1 MFIGHFAPA
10 LAAATHKDA
19 PSLPILFIGAQ
30 LVDWAFFGL
39 LLTGTEKMRV
49 SPGISVMN
57 PMDLYHMPYTHSL
70 LGSAVF
76 GALFAA
82 LIWIASR
89 NRTAALIGFVVVVS
103 HWLLDLLVHVP
114 DLTITGQPP
123 KLGLGL
129 WNYPMIEMP
138 LEIAITI
145 SALWLYA
152 RATGGLRLS
161 IYVLAGILLILQA
174 IHWFGPVA
182 TVVDAST
189 TWLAWFA
196 YGLATLA
203 AWWAARTA
211 SARPSRTV

>member
-19 PSLPILFIGAQ
+19 PSLPVLFIGAQ

-82 LIWIASR
+82 LIWLASR
-89 NRTAALIGFVVVVS
+89 NRTAALIGF
-103 HWLLDLLVHVP
+103 
-114 DLTITGQPP
+114 
-123 KLGLGL
+123 
-129 WNYPMIEMP
+129 
-138 LEIAITI
+138 A
-145 SALWLYA
+145 
-152 RATGGLRLS
+152 GGLFSVGMLLTAMEFPERELTGLVLGAWGCGNFANDPGLIADLFRQALDGPFKGAFRRVTFAIVDTTPDQRCLNQFRLALS
-161 IYVLAGILLILQA
+161 PKAPLR
-174 IHWFGPVA
+174 HN
-182 TVVDAST
+182 
-189 TWLAWFA
+189 
-196 YGLATLA
+196 
-203 AWWAARTA
+203 
-211 SARPSRTV
+211 